1 MKIALVRQQYSD
13 FGGAERYVSALARKL
28 HESGHEVH
36 MLANRWKSEGGNIR
50 FHLVMVP
57 TGPAFLRILWFATA
71 CKRLTS
77 GNEYDIVHS
86 FERTLG
92 QDVYRAGDGCHK
104 EWLIQRA
111 KVDPVLKRVS
121 YKFNPLHLTYLHL
134 EKRLFSEPGLK
145 KIIANSNRGKAEIMA
160 HYGVD
165 THSIRVIH
173 NGFNPDL
180 LDAPPEPLPVG
191 SSADRFALFV
201 GSGYER
207 KGLAMAIQC
216 LAHLRDS
223 RVKLLVVGKDR
234 SDKYERLASRSGVA
248 DRVLFYG
255 PRANVA
261 PFYRRASCFI
271 LPTLYEPFSNACLE
285 AAAFGLPVVTTR
297 MNGFSE
303 LIKQGLNGYILE
315 NPLDIE
321 AMAAALDSAI
331 EQGRVVPNGL
341 PTLEENVKSTLEIY
355 EEILE
360 SR

>member
-1 MKIALVRQQYSD
+1 MKTPSN
-13 FGGAERYVSALARKL
+13 RYCKPALARRL
-28 HESGHEVH
+28 NESGHEVH
-36 MLANRWKSEGGNIR
+36 MLASRWKSEGENIR
-50 FHLVMVP
+50 FHRVAAP
-57 TGPAFLRILWFATA
+57 RGPAFLQILWFAMA

-111 KVDPVLKRVS
+111 KADPALKRVS
-121 YKFNPLHLTYLHL
+121 YGFNPLHLTYLYL
-134 EKRLFSEPGLK
+134 EKRLFSEPALK
-145 KIIANSNRGKAEIMA
+145 KVIANSNRGKAEIMA

-165 THSIRVIH
+165 TRRIRVIH

-180 LDAPPEPLPVG
+180 LDAPSEPLSVG
-191 SSADRFALFV
+191 NPADRFALFV

-207 KGLAMAIQC
+207 KGLATAIQC
-216 LAHLRDS
+216 LALLGDS

-234 SDKYERLASRSGVA
+234 PGRFEKLASRSGVA
-248 DRVLFYG
+248 DRVLFCG
-255 PRANVA
+255 PQKNVA
-261 PFYRRASCFI
+261 PFYRRARCFI

-303 LIKQGLNGYILE
+303 LIKEGVNGYILE
-315 NPLDIE
+315 NPLDI
-321 AMAAALDSAI
+321 AAAATALESAI
-331 EQGRVVPNGL
+331 EQGRVAPGEL
-341 PTLEENVKSTLEIY
+341 PTLEENVRSTLEIY

-360 SR
+360 ST

>member
-28 HESGHEVH
+28 NEEGHEVH
-36 MLANRWKSEGGNIR
+36 MLANRWKSEGGSIR
-50 FHLVMVP
+50 FHRVRIP
-57 TGPAFLRILWFATA
+57 RGPAFLQVFWFALA

-111 KVDPVLKRVS
+111 KADPALKRMS
-121 YKFNPLHLTYLHL
+121 YRFNPLHLTYLHL

-145 KIIANSNRGKAEIMA
+145 KVIANSSRGRDEIMA

-165 THSIRVIH
+165 KDRIRVIH
-173 NGFNPDL
+173 NGLNPDL
-180 LDAPPEPLPVG
+180 LDAPSEPISVG
-191 SSADRFALFV
+191 SPLDRFVLFV
-201 GSGYER
+201 GSGFER
-207 KGLAMAIQC
+207 KGLATAIQC
-216 LAHLRDS
+216 LGRLRDPG
-223 RVKLLVVGKDR
+223 VKLLVVGKDR
-234 SDKYERLASRSGVA
+234 PGKYEKLASRSGLR
-248 DRVLFYG
+248 DRVIFCG
-255 PRANVA
+255 PQTNVA

-303 LIKQGLNGYILE
+303 LIKEGINGYILE
-315 NPLDIE
+315 NPLDIK
-321 AMAAALDSAI
+321 AAATALERAL
-331 EQGRVVPNGL
+331 EQGRVAPNGL
-341 PTLEENVKSTLEIY
+341 PTLQENVNSTLEVY

-360 SR
+360 SK